1 MDKKTVNSL
10 YLLKENNIYAAY
22 KIHLVLSSWWE
33 NYIAESKRNIGSSCA
48 NITTISMI
56 QSMQNVW
63 TETINLIATEQ
74 TF

>member
-10 YLLKENNIYAAY
+10 YLLKEKNIYAAY

-33 NYIAESKRNIGSSCA
+33 NYIAESKRKRGSNCA

-56 QSMQNVW
+56 QSMQNIW
-63 TETINLIATEQ
+63 TKTINLIATE
-74 TF
+74 